1 MCPSPSAIAISA
13 RPITS
18 RARASS
24 LCQTE
29 TSSRIPLASWA
40 SRCARGGSCQ
50 RSGSLSSFWSA
61 SRRASFSATSKMLLE
76 LENLLQQVVGA
87 LEDLVHDS
95 VAVAVLEAL
104 AAAAGADVVAAD
116 AGKVEALRPPEWWAR
131 RSSAR
136 RGGLGRLRRLR
147 HVLRSPGV
155 RRGGGFNPSGLAG
168 RGARRFLLTHTVS
181 YLPVRRSIL
190 PSVALLVLLAAATP
204 AGVVA
209 PQLVGPDGCGIALAA
224 IGTPRGRGRDPGLT
238 APCRRQRGRRGRRR
252 RILDQLHPKDG
263 GRDVELDA
271 VEQFLERLEGLVLV
285 LDQRVLLSEGAQPDA
300 LLEVLHLGQVADP
313 LRVDGLEHDE
323 LLDLPHH
330 RLGHL
335 RFLRLV
341 RRVGV
346 LHQAGYRRFLG
357 LAELV

>member
-29 TSSRIPLASWA
+29 TSSRMPLASWA

-76 LENLLQQVVGA
+76 LEDLFQQVVGA

-95 VAVAVLEAL
+95 VSVAVLESL

-116 AGKVEALRPPEWWAR
+116 AGKVEALRPPEWWAGG
-131 RSSAR
+131 SSAR
-136 RGGLGRLRRLR
+136 RGGLGLAAARGRERGR
-147 HVLRSPGV
+147 WR
-155 RRGGGFNPSGLAG
+155 RRGGL
-168 RGARRFLLTHTVS
+168 
-181 YLPVRRSIL
+181 
-190 PSVALLVLLAAATP
+190 
-204 AGVVA
+204 
-209 PQLVGPDGCGIALAA
+209 
-224 IGTPRGRGRDPGLT
+224 
-238 APCRRQRGRRGRRR
+238 
-252 RILDQLHPKDG
+252 LDQLDTKDRG
-263 GRDVELDA
+263 GDVELDA
-271 VEQFLERLEGLVLV
+271 VEQFLERLESLVLV
-285 LDQRVLLSEGAQPDA
+285 LDQGIFLAEGAQADA
-300 LLEVLHLGQVADP
+300 LLEVLHLGEVADP

-323 LLDLPHH
+323 LLDLAHH

-335 RFLRLV
+335 RFLGLV

-346 LHQAGYRRFLG
+346 LHQALDGRFLG
-357 LAELV
+357 LAELVRGELAEGWQGEDGAQLRDEALEGPVVGVAWFAVLLDGGFDRL